1 MRKLVLAIYFI
12 AIFLQ
17 SATYGLT
24 FLLPK
29 LFAEFGANEKNVG
42 FMLALT
48 AVSTLISVYYSGHL
62 TDFFGRMMTL
72 GVSSFSLTL
81 ALYLYS
87 IADSVG
93 LVLTIASI
101 LIGFG
106 WGLMYTLGPVV
117 LTRLSTPESRVQIF
131 SAYSVFLMGG
141 FGLSPVFAAYIETLG
156 YGVRDSFWIVAILC
170 VISGL
175 AFIGLR
181 GPINDIATTKAPDN
195 RSKLSVPSVI
205 SILTSRA
212 WLPVTMGM
220 LGASVFAG
228 MNNFQTVFAEREGL
242 AYADFFFYYTLT
254 VVIGRIFLAR
264 FSGGKSPYNTIAL
277 LQFVMAASV
286 VLFIYVNGSQVLY
299 IASAVLFG
307 VGYGV
312 SYPILAAMAANDAPD
327 ELMPQT
333 MQLFSLSYFIGIF
346 GFPLIAGIMIV
357 DVSIPALLILVAMLA
372 FIEASMALG
381 RHIRSSK
388 TDK

>member
-1 MRKLVLAIYFI
+1 MRKFVLAIYFI

-48 AVSTLISVYYSGHL
+48 AISTLISVYYSGHL
-62 TDFFGRMMTL
+62 SDLFGRMMTL

-117 LTRLSTPESRVQIF
+117 LTRLSTPDSRVQIF

-141 FGLSPVFAAYIETLG
+141 FGLSPVFAAYLETLG

-170 VISGL
+170 IISGL
-175 AFIGLR
+175 AFIALR
-181 GPINDIATTKAPDN
+181 GPINDIATTQAPDN
-195 RSKLSVPSVI
+195 RSKLSIPSVS

-212 WLPVTMGM
+212 WLPVVMGM

-228 MNNFQTVFAEREGL
+228 MNNFQTVFADREGL

-254 VVIGRIFLAR
+254 VVIGRIFLAK

-286 VLFIYVNGSQVLY
+286 VLFMYVNGNQVLY

-307 VGYGV
+307 IGYGV

-357 DVSIPALLILVAMLA
+357 DVSIPALLILVAALA
-372 FIEASMALG
+372 SIEASMALS
-381 RHIRSSK
+381 RHLHRLK
-388 TDK
+388 

>member
-1 MRKLVLAIYFI
+1 MRKFVLAIYFI

-48 AVSTLISVYYSGHL
+48 AISTLISVYYSGHL
-62 TDFFGRMMTL
+62 SDLFGRMMTL

-117 LTRLSTPESRVQIF
+117 LTRLSTPDSRVQIF

-141 FGLSPVFAAYIETLG
+141 FGLSPVFAAYLETLG
-156 YGVRDSFWIVAILC
+156 FGVRDSFWIVAILC

-175 AFIGLR
+175 AFIVLR
-181 GPINDIATTKAPDN
+181 GPINDIATTQAPDN
-195 RSKLSVPSVI
+195 RSKLSIPSVS

-212 WLPVTMGM
+212 WLPVVMGM

-228 MNNFQTVFAEREGL
+228 MNNFQTVFADREGL

-254 VVIGRIFLAR
+254 VVIGRIFLAK

-286 VLFIYVNGSQVLY
+286 VLFMYVNGNQVLY

-307 VGYGV
+307 IGYGV

-357 DVSIPALLILVAMLA
+357 DVSIPALLILVAALA
-372 FIEASMALG
+372 FIEASMALS
-381 RHIRSSK
+381 RHLHRLK
-388 TDK
+388 

>member
-1 MRKLVLAIYFI
+1 MRKFVLAIYFI

-48 AVSTLISVYYSGHL
+48 AISTLISVYYSGHL
-62 TDFFGRMMTL
+62 SDLFGRMMTL
-72 GVSSFSLTL
+72 GISSFSLTL

-117 LTRLSTPESRVQIF
+117 LTRLSTPDSRVQIF
-131 SAYSVFLMGG
+131 SAYSVFLMAG
-141 FGLSPVFAAYIETLG
+141 FGLSPVFAAYLETLG

-175 AFIGLR
+175 AFINLR

-195 RSKLSVPSVI
+195 RSKLSVPSVV

-212 WLPVTMGM
+212 WLPVVMGM

-254 VVIGRIFLAR
+254 VVIGRVFLAR

-299 IASAVLFG
+299 IASAVFFG
-307 VGYGV
+307 IGYGV

-327 ELMPQT
+327 DLMPQT

-357 DVSIPALLILVAMLA
+357 DVSIPALLVLVAMLA

-381 RHIRSSK
+381 RHLNASK
-388 TDK
+388 